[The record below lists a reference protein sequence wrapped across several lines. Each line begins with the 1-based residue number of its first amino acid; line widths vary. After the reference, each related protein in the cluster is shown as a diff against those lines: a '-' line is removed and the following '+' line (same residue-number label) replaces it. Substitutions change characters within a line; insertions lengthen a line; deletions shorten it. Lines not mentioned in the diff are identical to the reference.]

1 MSSIS
6 DAAKRTAASAGH
18 GLAADPIHFRNIAG
32 RWLMFSDYGLVAQ
45 RHMATVWSCTFACA
59 LADAVWLPNSR
70 LHFSASNWTSF
81 LQGIIC
87 CALAGVFIAAASRRL
102 RRDESLP
109 AIALRRTLI
118 LTEFLWRAAL
128 PLGALLA
135 AGTTLSYLI
144 TSADL
149 PLADALLASVDR
161 ALGFDWPGFLTTT
174 NSSPLLVELLTS
186 AYQTTDRVI
195 VLVII
200 WLALQRRGERLAE
213 FMAILSL
220 STVALCLGMLLLPA
234 AGAFAFFEPAPE
246 LFGNYAAQGQLWPF
260 AQAFT
265 MLRNG
270 TLSVIE
276 LSALQGIVSFP
287 SFHTMLGIMT
297 TYALRDTR
305 WLFIPVLL
313 LNAIMIVSTL
323 PVGGHHL
330 ADVLA
335 GAGLT
340 FAAILLVR
348 R

>member
-1 MSSIS
+1 
-6 DAAKRTAASAGH
+6 
-18 GLAADPIHFRNIAG
+18 
-32 RWLMFSDYGLVAQ
+32 MFSDYGPLAQ
-45 RHMATVWSCTFACA
+45 RHMATVWSCVFACA

-70 LHFSASNWTSF
+70 LFFAASNWAGF
-81 LQGIIC
+81 LQGIVC
-87 CALAGVFIAAASRRL
+87 CALAGVFVAAASRRL
-102 RRDESLP
+102 RRDESRP
-109 AIALRRTLI
+109 AIVMRRTLI
-118 LTEFLWRAAL
+118 LTELLWRGAL
-128 PLGALLA
+128 PLGLLLG
-135 AGTTLSYLI
+135 AGATLSYLI

-149 PLADALLASVDR
+149 PLQDTLLASVDR
-161 ALGFDWPGFLTTT
+161 ALGFDWPGFLNAT
-174 NSSPLLVELLTS
+174 NSSPLLVEILTS

-195 VLVII
+195 VLII
-200 WLALQRRGERLAE
+200 VWLALHQRGERLAE
-213 FMAILSL
+213 FMAVLSL
-220 STVALCLGMLLLPA
+220 STVALCVGMLLLPA

-246 LFGNYAAQGQLWPF
+246 LFGNYSAQGQLWPF
-260 AQAFT
+260 AQAFR
-265 MLRNG
+265 MLRDG
-270 TLSVIE
+270 TLSVID
-276 LSALQGIVSFP
+276 LSALQGIVGFP

-313 LNAIMIVSTL
+313 LNATMIVSTL